1 MFDIEEQRRKCIP
14 KILRKP
20 FMECVLLNKD
30 NLVYKPDFKIL
41 TVYFLIYRSVF

>member
-1 MFDIEEQRRKCIP
+1 MFDIEEQRRKCIQ
-14 KILRKP
+14 KFLRKP

-41 TVYFLIYRSVF
+41 TVYFLIYQSVF